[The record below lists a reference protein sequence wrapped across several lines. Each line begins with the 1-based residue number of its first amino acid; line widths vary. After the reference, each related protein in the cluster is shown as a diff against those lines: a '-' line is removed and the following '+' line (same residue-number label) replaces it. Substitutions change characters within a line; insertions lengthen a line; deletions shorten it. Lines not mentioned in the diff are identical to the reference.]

1 VRSMRSW
8 FIALAV
14 AIAAAAGGTLVPIH
28 PAVAQTVAAKDVPVV
43 VGVLDVQTIL
53 AKSKAGQSL
62 ETALL
67 AKRKAM
73 FADAQKTEQNL
84 RAQRQ
89 QLEQQRSSLPPA
101 DYQAKVAQL
110 EKEFEAFRKNVN
122 AKRKELEAAHKKGL
136 EQIFKTL
143 DVVVKDIANKRG
155 LTLVINRSLVVL
167 AAENWDITADVVK
180 ALDAKLPKV
189 AI

>member
-8 FIALAV
+8 IIALAV
-14 AIAAAAGGTLVPIH
+14 AIAAAPGGTVIPTH
-28 PAVAQTVAAKDVPVV
+28 SAVAQTAAKDIPVV
-43 VGVLDVQTIL
+43 VGTLDVQTIL

-73 FADAQKTEQNL
+73 FAEAQKTEQSL

-110 EKEFEAFRKNVN
+110 EKEFEAFRKSAN
-122 AKRKELEAAHKKGL
+122 AKRKELDAAHKKGL

-143 DVVVKDIANKRG
+143 DVVVKDLAEKRG

-167 AAENWDITADVVK
+167 AAEAWDITGDVVK